1 MKIQDPL
8 FEGESICLGAIHH
21 ETDADIEAR
30 WTEDPIYMRMLSPQ
44 PFRPASA
51 AQIKKRY
58 EAIEKEIEE
67 SRSLFYFTIRGKD
80 DDRLIGFVRLFWV
93 DWTNGGGHI
102 QIGIGDANDRQR
114 GYGMQAL
121 RLVLNYAFSELN
133 LYRLS
138 AIVPEYNPVALHVFH
153 KLGFI
158 EEVRRREAYVRDGK
172 RWDAIHLGLLRNEW
186 QVQNGEEA

>member
-8 FEGESICLGAIHH
+8 FDGESICLGAINH
-21 ETDADIEAR
+21 ETDAEIEAK

-44 PFRPASA
+44 PFRPAAA
-51 AQIKKRY
+51 AQVKKRY

-67 SRSLFYFTIRGKD
+67 SHSLFYFTIRSKGN
-80 DDRLIGFVRLFWV
+80 DRLIGFVRLFWV

-114 GYGMQAL
+114 GYGTQAL
-121 RLVLNYAFSELN
+121 RLVVDYAFGELN

-138 AIVPEYNPVALHVFH
+138 AIVPEYNLVALHAFQ

-158 EEVRRREAYVRDGK
+158 EEVRRRKAYARDGQ
-172 RWDAIHLGLLRNEW
+172 RWDAIHLGLLRSEW
-186 QVQNGEEA
+186 QVQHGDVA